1 MSELRLIKGID
12 ENKKVY
18 EIFEG
23 TDLEWAIRQGFE
35 EMEVEEAYNGDWYLQ
50 GYAPEPPAPTI
61 DEQNE
66 VIRQTRQQLFEKYAD
81 PLKYDYEEQF
91 AKYGADN
98 ETTIYVK
105 ELWLNKKEEIRQQN
119 PYIEEESGNI

>member
-1 MSELRLIKGID
+1 MEIKATLNKPYTDKQKADFIV
-12 ENKKVY
+12 ENNHNKGY
-18 EIFEG
+18 EIQE
-23 TDLEWAIRQGFE
+23 TDEALLAI
-35 EMEVEEAYNGDWYLQ
+35 YN
-50 GYAPEPPAPTI
+50 EPPAPTI

>member
-1 MSELRLIKGID
+1 MLKYAKITNEETKQVSVG
-12 ENKKVY
+12 
-18 EIFEG
+18 EG
-23 TDLEWAIRQGFE
+23 TDIDLYKSIGMI
-35 EMEVEEAYNGDWYLQ
+35 EMEVEEADNGDWYLQ
-50 GYAPEPPAPTI
+50 GYAPEKPTPTI

>member
-1 MSELRLIKGID
+1 MKKYAKIENEETKQCSVGLGTNSEFYKSIGMQEID
-12 ENKKVY
+12 
-18 EIFEG
+18 
-23 TDLEWAIRQGFE
+23 
-35 EMEVEEAYNGDWYLQ
+35 VEEAYDGNWYLQ
-50 GYAPEPPAPTI
+50 GYAPEKPTPTI

>member
-1 MSELRLIKGID
+1 MLKYAKITNEETKECSVGLGTNSEFYKFIGM
-12 ENKKVY
+12 
-18 EIFEG
+18 
-23 TDLEWAIRQGFE
+23 Q
-35 EMEVEEAYNGDWYLQ
+35 EMDVEEAYDGNWYLQ
-50 GYAPEPPAPTI
+50 GYAPEKPTPTI